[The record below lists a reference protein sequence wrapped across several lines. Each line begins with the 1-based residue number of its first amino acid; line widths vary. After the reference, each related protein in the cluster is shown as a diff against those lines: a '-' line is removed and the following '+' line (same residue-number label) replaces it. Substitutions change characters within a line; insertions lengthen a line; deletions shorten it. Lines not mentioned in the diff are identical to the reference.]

1 MADGF
6 KVRQQ
11 GDFKNTLDFLE
22 RSSKGDWVKK
32 LHGLAGQGVNALAN
46 ATPRESGETASA
58 WSYSIRIG
66 TSYVFVDWHN
76 ANEND
81 GLPIAILLQY
91 GHGTGTG
98 GYVPGQDFINPAIQ
112 PIIDQMVEVVWNE
125 ITR

>member
-6 KVRQQ
+6 KATVS
-11 GDFKNTLDFLE
+11 GDFSKTLDFLE
-22 RSSKGDWVKK
+22 RASESKWVNK
-32 LHGLAGQGVNALAN
+32 LHSLAAQGVSALAA

-58 WSYSIRIG
+58 WSYTIRIG
-66 TSYVFVDWHN
+66 SSYVFVDWHN

-81 GLPIAILLQY
+81 GLPIAILIQY

-112 PIIDQMVEVVWNE
+112 PIIDQMVETVWNE